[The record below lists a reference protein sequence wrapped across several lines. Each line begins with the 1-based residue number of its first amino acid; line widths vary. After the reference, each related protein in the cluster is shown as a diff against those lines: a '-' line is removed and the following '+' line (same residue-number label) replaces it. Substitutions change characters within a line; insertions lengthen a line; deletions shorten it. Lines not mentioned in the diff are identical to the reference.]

1 MGHVNQTSVS
11 EFIILGFT
19 GSREIC
25 FLLFIIFSIVYLITI
40 TGNATVMLVLH
51 VDPSLHT
58 PMYFFL
64 RNLSFLEICY
74 SSVTVP
80 KMLTNILKEDKRVSF
95 IGCAIQMH
103 FFLSLGTTECFL
115 LAVMAYDRY
124 MAICH
129 PLQYHLVMNKRLCQG
144 LAAGCWASGTL
155 FSLGNTSFI
164 FTLPFCGP
172 NIINH
177 FFCDIPPVLELACA
191 DTSANEVTNFVIGS
205 VILLTP
211 FALTLASY
219 ACVASTVL
227 KMRSVEGQRR
237 AFSTCAAHLTS
248 VSLFYG
254 TTSFIYL
261 RPKASYSLEVDKL
274 LALFYSAFTPMLNP
288 LIYTLRNKEVMGS
301 LRRFSSKLPLAKKR
315 QK

>member
-19 GSREIC
+19 GSPEIR

-40 TGNATVMLVLH
+40 MGNATVMLVLH

-80 KMLTNILKEDKRVSF
+80 KMLTNLLAEDKTISF
-95 IGCAIQMH
+95 IGCATQMH
-103 FFLSLGTTECFL
+103 FLLSLGTTECFL

-124 MAICH
+124 TAICH
-129 PLQYHLVMNKRLCQG
+129 PLHYPLIMNKRLCQG

-155 FSLGNTSFI
+155 LSLGNTSFI

-191 DTSANEVTNFVIGS
+191 DTSANEVTTFVICV

-211 FALTLASY
+211 FLLTLTSY
-219 ACVASTVL
+219 ARVASTVL

-254 TTSFIYL
+254 TASFMYL

-274 LALFYSAFTPMLNP
+274 LALFYSVITPMLNP

-301 LRRFSSKLPLAKKR
+301 LRRISSKLPAANKL

>member
-11 EFIILGFT
+11 EFIVLGFT
-19 GSREIC
+19 GSPEIR

-64 RNLSFLEICY
+64 RNLSFLEMCC

-80 KMLTNILKEDKRVSF
+80 KMLTNLLAADKRISF
-95 IGCAIQMH
+95 IGCATQMY
-103 FFLSLGTTECFL
+103 FLLSLDTTKCFL
-115 LAVMAYDRY
+115 LAVMSYDRY
-124 MAICH
+124 KVICH
-129 PLQYHLVMNKRLCQG
+129 PLHYHIIMNKRLCQG
-144 LAAGCWASGTL
+144 LAAGCWASGSLLT
-155 FSLGNTSFI
+155 LGNTSFI

-177 FFCDIPPVLELACA
+177 FFCDIPPVLELVCA
-191 DTSANEVTNFVIGS
+191 DTSAHEVVTIVLCKA
-205 VILLTP
+205 ILLTP
-211 FALTLASY
+211 FLLTLASY
-219 ACVASTVL
+219 ARVASTVL

-237 AFSTCAAHLTS
+237 AFSTSASHLTS

-254 TTSFIYL
+254 TASFMYL

-274 LALFYSAFTPMLNP
+274 LSLFHSAFTPMLNP

-301 LRRFSSKLPLAKKR
+301 LWRISSKLSLVRKL

>member
-19 GSREIC
+19 GSPEIR
-25 FLLFIIFSIVYLITI
+25 FLLFIIFSIAYLITI
-40 TGNATVMLVLH
+40 MGNATVMLVLH

-80 KMLTNILKEDKRVSF
+80 KMLTNLLAEDKTISF
-95 IGCAIQMH
+95 IGCATQMH
-103 FFLSLGTTECFL
+103 FLLSLGTTECFL

-124 MAICH
+124 TAICH
-129 PLQYHLVMNKRLCQG
+129 PLHYPLLMNKRLCQG

-155 FSLGNTSFI
+155 LSIANTSFI

-191 DTSANEVTNFVIGS
+191 DTSANEVTTFVFCV
-205 VILLTP
+205 VIILTP
-211 FALTLASY
+211 FLLTLTSY
-219 ACVASTVL
+219 ALVASTVL
-227 KMRSVEGQRR
+227 KIRSVEGQRR

-248 VSLFYG
+248 ATLFYG
-254 TTSFIYL
+254 TASFMYL
-261 RPKASYSLEVDKL
+261 QPKASYSLEVDKL
-274 LALFYSAFTPMLNP
+274 LALFYSVMTPMLNP

-301 LRRFSSKLPLAKKR
+301 LRRISSKLSAAKKQ